1 MGQFFIFYK
10 KTYERIRLQTQSL
23 TRGRKPN

>member
-10 KTYERIRLQTQSL
+10 KTYERIRLQTEGL
-23 TRGRKPN
+23 TAGGQPD